1 MTEYARLLEAKDY
14 FVEHMHKQR
23 EPVNLLL
30 KLHGPNRSH
39 CVFESVKD
47 FEDFN
52 PSDFVSP
59 ALEASTDGSLES
71 PLIQYIQKKLV
82 KRLPALEGTGW
93 ALRAQ
98 GNTYNLAVLH
108 HAPELLCEVL
118 EQGHGEAVRRICGLF
133 FSFYVFLFL

>member
-1 MTEYARLLEAKDY
+1 MTEYARLMEAKDY
-14 FVEHMHKQR
+14 FVEHMHMQR

-30 KLHGPNRSH
+30 KLHWKNQSV
-39 CVFESVKD
+39 VFQSVKD

-82 KRLPALEGTGW
+82 KRLPALEGGW

-98 GNTYNLAVLH
+98 GCTYNLAVLH

-118 EQGHGEAVRRICGLF
+118 EQGHGEAVG
-133 FSFYVFLFL
+133 